1 MRLSRREWV
10 VAGGAA
16 LLLPAARGGDPRAKF
31 IAGIRKLEAGLG
43 RGARIGVQ
51 LVDPVSGRNAGWR
64 AAERFAMCST
74 FKLLLAG
81 MVLWRADHGR
91 EQLARAVAIPAS
103 GILPNSPITGAH
115 AGGALS
121 VAALCEA
128 AVTRSDNSAA
138 NLLLDTVGGPAGLT
152 TFLRAAGDAVTRL
165 DRAETDLNEATP
177 GDPRDTTTPAAMLDT
192 LRRLTFGSVLSAA
205 SRRQLIGWL
214 QANTTGAEKLKKGL
228 PAGWTIGDKTGAGDH
243 NSNNEVALIWPAGR
257 DPARPIF
264 ATVFVTGGSGD
275 DALARN
281 PVHAK
286 IGAMIGELLG
296 AG

>member
-16 LLLPAARGGDPRAKF
+16 LLLPAARGGDPRATF
-31 IAGIRKLEAGLG
+31 IAGIRKLETGLG

-51 LVDPVSGRNAGWR
+51 LIDPVSGRNAGWR

-81 MVLWRADHGR
+81 MVLWRIDQRR
-91 EQLARAVAIPAS
+91 EHPAREIAIPAS
-103 GILPNSPITGAH
+103 GILPNSPVTAAL
-115 AGGALS
+115 AGGMLS

-138 NLLLDTVGGPAGLT
+138 NLLLDTVGGPSGLT
-152 TFLRAAGDAVTRL
+152 AFLRTTGDAVTRL
-165 DRAETDLNEATP
+165 DRIETDLNDATP
-177 GDPRDTTTPAAMLDT
+177 GDPRDTTTPAAMLET

-205 SRRQLIGWL
+205 SRRQLIAWL
-214 QANTTGAEKLKKGL
+214 RANTTGTEKLKKGL
-228 PAGWTIGDKTGAGDH
+228 PPGWTIGDKTGAGGH

-257 DPARPIF
+257 DPARPVF
-264 ATVFVTGGSGD
+264 AVVFITGGSGD
-275 DALARN
+275 DPLARN
-281 PVHAK
+281 PVHAT
-286 IGAMIGELLG
+286 IGTMIGRLLG